1 MTTTKES
8 AVQDTN
14 EESELRRSFDAY
26 DRDSDGGITGEEFRA
41 LLRALDQDLSD
52 DECLLAFEL
61 ADSDGD
67 GVIGFEEFKGWWT
80 DK

>member
-1 MTTTKES
+1 L
-8 AVQDTN
+8 QDTS
-14 EESELRRSFDAY
+14 EEAADLRRSFDAC
-26 DRDSDGGITGEEFRA
+26 DRDGDAAITSDEFRA

-67 GVIGFEEFKGWWT
+67 GVIGFEEFKSWWT

>member
-1 MTTTKES
+1 MQDLTEEMT
-8 AVQDTN
+8 
-14 EESELRRSFDAY
+14 ELRRSFETY
-26 DRDSDGGITGEEFRA
+26 DRDRDGRITSDEFRT

-67 GVIGFEEFKGWWT
+67 GVIGFEELERWWT

>member
-1 MTTTKES
+1 M
-8 AVQDTN
+8 QDLTD
-14 EESELRRSFDAY
+14 ELSRLRRSFDKY
-26 DRDSDGGITGEEFRA
+26 DRDGDGRIVYVEFRA

-61 ADSDGD
+61 VDSNGN
-67 GVIGFEEFKGWWT
+67 GVIGFEEFKRWWT